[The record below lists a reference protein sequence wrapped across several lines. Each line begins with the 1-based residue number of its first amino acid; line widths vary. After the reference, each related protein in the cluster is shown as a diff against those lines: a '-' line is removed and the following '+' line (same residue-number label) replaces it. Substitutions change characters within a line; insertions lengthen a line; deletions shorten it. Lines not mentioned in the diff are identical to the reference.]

1 MGGRLKRA
9 GTGGEPERI
18 NNRRRA
24 GQGGIVPPF
33 FIGVAAFFQGGNVF
47 LWHHFL
53 GDFNMTEKGG
63 LR

>member
-33 FIGVAAFFQGGNVF
+33 FIGVAAFFRAATFFYGII
-47 LWHHFL
+47 FL